1 MSLIWYIP
9 YASQDRFESNWT
21 NCSQLD
27 PALELS
33 NLSCSRINNNTQ
45 VLQRPTMNVSL
56 SWGPAPPKDDPDASL
71 SLANYYITIL
81 HMFAHVINSSLPVWY
96 IIISIIVDVYAHVH
110 FHTSITFLFP
120 GFSVCKMFLSEI
132 YLKKVW
138 KYQRSNHESVNL
150 RHDSQHNGQDSNK
163 KINNDR
169 QNITQ
174 YIKVVTAQIPQQMGM
189 NCVN

>member
-1 MSLIWYIP
+1 MDLPQSVNIRKIKLYMNMWWCEVS
-9 YASQDRFESNWT
+9 ALR
-21 NCSQLD
+21 QLD

-45 VLQRPTMNVSL
+45 VLQRTAMNVTL

-71 SLANYYITIL
+71 SLANYYKAIL

-132 YLKKVW
+132 YLKKG
-138 KYQRSNHESVNL
+138 L
-150 RHDSQHNGQDSNK
+150 
-163 KINNDR
+163 KIP
-169 QNITQ
+169 
-174 YIKVVTAQIPQQMGM
+174 KE
-189 NCVN
+189 

>member
-1 MSLIWYIP
+1 MLSLIWYII
-9 YASQDRFESNWT
+9 YASQDRSESNWT
-21 NCSQLD
+21 NCSQLG

-45 VLQRPTMNVSL
+45 VLQRTAMNVTL

-71 SLANYYITIL
+71 SLANYYKAIL

-132 YLKKVW
+132 YLRKG
-138 KYQRSNHESVNL
+138 L
-150 RHDSQHNGQDSNK
+150 
-163 KINNDR
+163 KIP
-169 QNITQ
+169 
-174 YIKVVTAQIPQQMGM
+174 KE
-189 NCVN
+189 